1 MAAATDPLQAL
12 RDKAAAA
19 RAAREAAQLAKET
32 EPEEVR
38 LTREIEDETAIAAA
52 IEAHGAIGEKIA
64 LIRTRM
70 GVVIVR
76 RPDKPV
82 WRRFSDGKETTG
94 KEGRGLVIPSLV
106 HPTAARF
113 DEIERE
119 YPAVLEQAV
128 TLVTDLAVARDK
140 EATGK

>member
-19 RAAREAAQLAKET
+19 RAAREAAQAKRE
-32 EPEEVR
+32 ESEEVR
-38 LTREIEDETAIAAA
+38 LQREIETEDAIAAA
-52 IEAHGAIGEKIA
+52 IESHGAVGDKIA
-64 LIRTRM
+64 VLRTPM
-70 GVVIVR
+70 GVIIVR